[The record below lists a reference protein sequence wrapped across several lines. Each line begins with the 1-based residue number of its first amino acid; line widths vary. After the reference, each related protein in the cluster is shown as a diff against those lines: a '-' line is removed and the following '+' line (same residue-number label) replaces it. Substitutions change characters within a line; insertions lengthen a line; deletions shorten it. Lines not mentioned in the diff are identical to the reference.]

1 MRGSNKR
8 FRALELLVNT
18 QLLTVKEIEEN
29 LRLGHTKVAEIIRT
43 GELKTVKI
51 GRSRRS
57 STEWL
62 GEFIQCLY
70 AVSTYGTDLGLV

>member
-1 MRGSNKR
+1 M
-8 FRALELLVNT
+8 NT

-57 STEWL
+57 TTAWL
-62 GEFIQCLY
+62 EEFIQVLLERQ
-70 AVSTYGTDLGLV
+70 SDKGTTKGEA